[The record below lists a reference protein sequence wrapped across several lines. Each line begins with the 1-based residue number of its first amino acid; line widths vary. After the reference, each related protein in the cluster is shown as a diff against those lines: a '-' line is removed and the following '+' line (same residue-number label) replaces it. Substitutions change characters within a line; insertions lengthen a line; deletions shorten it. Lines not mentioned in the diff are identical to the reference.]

1 MSATVTLEK
10 VNKLYTTRHGT
21 VKALEEINL
30 SVSAGQFVALVG
42 PSGCGKSTIVKLVAG
57 LHEPTQGQ
65 VIINDQRITQ
75 PYTDLGIVFQE
86 PVLLDWKS
94 VLDNVLLQ
102 AKVRH
107 LEQAA
112 SKERALKLLEQA
124 GLAGFELR
132 RPYEL
137 SGGMRQRAAV
147 CRALLHR
154 PPLLLMDEPF
164 GALDA
169 LTREQMAETLQT
181 LWLELRPTV
190 LFVTHS
196 IPEAVLLA
204 DRVIVMSARPGRII
218 ADISIDLPR
227 PRTLSDIADNPQF
240 VEPTRQIRHLLEAK
254 DAPHFA
260 NL

>member
-1 MSATVTLEK
+1 MSATVIIEK
-10 VNKLYTTRHGT
+10 VNKHYPTRNGV
-21 VKALEEINL
+21 VKALEEISL
-30 SVSAGQFVALVG
+30 SISPGQFVALVG

-57 LHEPTQGQ
+57 LHQPTHGQ
-65 VIINDQRITQ
+65 VIINDQPITQ

-107 LEQAA
+107 LERTA
-112 SKERALKLLEQA
+112 SRERALKLLDQA
-124 GLAGFELR
+124 GLAGFEQR

-218 ADISIDLPR
+218 ADISIDLAR
-227 PRTLSDIADNPQF
+227 PRVLSDVAGNPQF
-240 VEPTRQIRHLLEAK
+240 VEPTRQIRQLLEAR
-254 DAPHFA
+254 DTPHFA